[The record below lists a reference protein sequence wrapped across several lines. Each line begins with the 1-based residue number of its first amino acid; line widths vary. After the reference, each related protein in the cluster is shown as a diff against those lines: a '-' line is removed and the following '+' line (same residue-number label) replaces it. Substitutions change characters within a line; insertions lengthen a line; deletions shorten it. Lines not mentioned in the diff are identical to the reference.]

1 MVVLC
6 WGAGTDQGGFRSLFV
21 VAVAARPERFTRKS
35 PFSCFILA
43 KVTLPCWG
51 RLFSPSW
58 PCRLGRSAVVAAVNL
73 VHDCP
78 DVLQQRHMPL

>member
-51 RLFSPSW
+51 DCFHHRGLAALGEALSW
-58 PCRLGRSAVVAAVNL
+58 
-73 VHDCP
+73 
-78 DVLQQRHMPL
+78 LQ